1 MNEREKIIRR
11 WFDMWLEQQDFGID
25 ETFTEDVLYT
35 ESWSPQYCNRKTVKH
50 WFQEW
55 NTRGKV
61 VVWEIKQ
68 FFHKENQTIVEWY
81 FKNEMDNGSIEEF
94 DGISLIE
101 WTDENKIKS
110 LKEFGCNLN
119 HYNPYEHSDTPQF
132 RNEKAS
138 WF

>member
-25 ETFTEDVLYT
+25 EIFTEDVLYT

-61 VVWEIKQ
+61 VAWETKQ
-68 FFHKENQTIVEWY
+68 FFHKEN
-81 FKNEMDNGSIEEF
+81 
-94 DGISLIE
+94 GISKTK
-101 WTDENKIKS
+101 WTMGASKNLTES
-110 LKEFGCNLN
+110 L
-119 HYNPYEHSDTPQF
+119 
-132 RNEKAS
+132 
-138 WF
+138 

>member
-1 MNEREKIIRR
+1 M
-11 WFDMWLEQQDFGID
+11 
-25 ETFTEDVLYT
+25 
-35 ESWSPQYCNRKTVKH
+35 KH

-61 VVWEIKQ
+61 VAWEIKNSSPQ
-68 FFHKENQTIVEWY
+68 RKIRQSLSGISKMKWTI
-81 FKNEMDNGSIEEF
+81 GSIEEF

-119 HYNPYEHSDTPQF
+119 HYNPDEHRDTPTLEMKRQLF
-132 RNEKAS
+132 
-138 WF
+138 

>member
-25 ETFTEDVLYT
+25 EIFTEDVLYT

-61 VVWEIKQ
+61 VAWEIKQ

-94 DGISLIE
+94 DGDTHKTVRRRQRTKNCKGE
-101 WTDENKIKS
+101 EKWTS
-110 LKEFGCNLN
+110 
-119 HYNPYEHSDTPQF
+119 Q
-132 RNEKAS
+132 
-138 WF
+138 